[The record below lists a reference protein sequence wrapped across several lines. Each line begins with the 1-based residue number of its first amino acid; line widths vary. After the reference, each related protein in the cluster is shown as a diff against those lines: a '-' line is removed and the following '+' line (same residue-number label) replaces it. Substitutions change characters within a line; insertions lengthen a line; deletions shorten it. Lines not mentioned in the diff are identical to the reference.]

1 MREVFQ
7 VADDVR
13 ALVDGNG
20 KVFAD
25 FCVLSQNLC
34 FNAGV
39 LRYIGNTSDFNE
51 TIESTADVLSA
62 INAERYPDGADAYPS
77 DSLGGI
83 QRNASGSVTGWW
95 FPWYFR
101 LYSHPHHS
109 CAVPMEITIWIMLV
123 QGWDGWTRL
132 FQQKKGWLQTLKTDQ
147 PFFILFVGFIAI
159 PMACP

>member
-1 MREVFQ
+1 MSLCPSFTKAKELEKMREVFQ

-83 QRNASGSVTGWW
+83 QRNASGSVTGRW
-95 FPWYFR
+95 FP
-101 LYSHPHHS
+101 
-109 CAVPMEITIWIMLV
+109 
-123 QGWDGWTRL
+123 
-132 FQQKKGWLQTLKTDQ
+132 
-147 PFFILFVGFIAI
+147 
-159 PMACP
+159 